1 MFYQQLCYFL
11 QLLTSFETS
20 ESRIKSLKMSDIEN
34 SGGDDDSVAVS
45 KKNGTS
51 ALKENNV
58 AKIIPKSGLDDNK
71 MDVDV
76 DDHNHSDAAGNKL
89 NGSSSPKKLPGK
101 QHHVMNGGSS
111 IDGDDDD
118 DDEDVANGKSSDDG
132 ETSHLVTDDDSVQE
146 ATPSASSLSSPR
158 KAGHARNDDYR

>member
-1 MFYQQLCYFL
+1 
-11 QLLTSFETS
+11 
-20 ESRIKSLKMSDIEN
+20 MSDIEN

-76 DDHNHSDAAGNKL
+76 DGHNHSGAAGNKL
-89 NGSSSPKKLPGK
+89 DGSSSPKKLPGK

-111 IDGDDDD
+111 IDGDY
-118 DDEDVANGKSSDDG
+118 DERTGKALTPLIQDARGMPLSKDMQSDSRSLLAQCFWI
-132 ETSHLVTDDDSVQE
+132 TNTRADSF
-146 ATPSASSLSSPR
+146 ACPPSAGSGVFSKSRLSR
-158 KAGHARNDDYR
+158 